1 MTKVLG
7 RKDGS
12 TQGMPSAKMA
22 TLKERSAEPVQK
34 VTTEFEFG
42 GPLGATAVMIS
53 LPLVIVGL
61 YAGCGRN
68 GCASGLA
75 SAAAMF
81 KSMQIPQLWDWTAAA
96 VVFGW
101 TALHFALYV
110 LLPGPRVEG
119 VVLRDGSRLKYPING
134 HLALWVSLT
143 ACVHGLPQL
152 GMSLSWLY
160 DHYLQLAIASC
171 ALSTV
176 ISLYSYAVS
185 FADGCMLAEGGNSRN
200 PVYDFF
206 IGRPLN
212 PRLGLLDLKAC
223 CELRPGLI
231 GWAVI
236 NLGMA
241 CKQFECTGAVTP
253 SMLLVNAFQLVYV
266 WDALYNEQ
274 SILTTMDITTDGFG
288 FMLAFGDL
296 AWVPFT
302 YSLQARILVDHDP
315 SLSMSALI
323 GVALLNILGYCVFRG
338 ANSQKDAFR
347 RDPAGEDVRHLQW
360 MQTKRGSKLLVSGWW
375 GMARKIN
382 YTGDWMMGLAWS
394 LTCGASTPIA
404 YFYPIYFAVLLM
416 HRAWR
421 DDHFCSIK
429 YGADWAEYKQ
439 RVPFVF
445 IPGIL

>member
-1 MTKVLG
+1 
-7 RKDGS
+7 
-12 TQGMPSAKMA
+12 MPSAKMA

-81 KSMQIPQLWDWTAAA
+81 KSMQLPQLWDWTAAA

-241 CKQFECTGAVTP
+241 CKQFERTGAVTP

-266 WDALYNEQ
+266 WDALYNEQARAVPSAITHSAMPSRMPCGTPLYPSPTLRPLAQ

-302 YSLQARILVDHDP
+302 YSLQVAVTRACPHTFPRTFPRTPHAAPEGWRLGCGGHQ
-315 SLSMSALI
+315 LI
-323 GVALLNILGYCVFRG
+323 SR
-338 ANSQKDAFR
+338 
-347 RDPAGEDVRHLQW
+347 P
-360 MQTKRGSKLLVSGWW
+360 
-375 GMARKIN
+375 
-382 YTGDWMMGLAWS
+382 
-394 LTCGASTPIA
+394 
-404 YFYPIYFAVLLM
+404 PIYLGGLVGD
-416 HRAWR
+416 R
-421 DDHFCSIK
+421 
-429 YGADWAEYKQ
+429 E
-439 RVPFVF
+439 
-445 IPGIL
+445 PGCGRGQESV